1 MTSRAR
7 ARREYACGACGHRTP
22 RWVGKCPACGAWDQ
36 LEAAAADSSVVAIS
50 TASEPESIGRSE
62 DPDPGRVPTGV
73 GELDRVLGGGLVEG
87 GVVLLG
93 GEPGVGKSTLALQA
107 LAGVAASG
115 RALLVSGEETVAQ
128 VRARAA
134 RLECDASAVEVIPE
148 PHLEGA
154 VAAIGLHRPAA
165 CVIDSVQT
173 IVSDEIDGGAGAVG
187 QVRHVASELVRAAKA
202 TGCALI
208 VVGQITKDGAIA
220 GPRALEHLVDAVLWF
235 EGDDVRAERILRCS
249 KNRFGTTEEAG
260 VFEMRADGLR
270 AASDEALSAGV
281 SDGLDRPGA
290 CAFPAVLGSRVR
302 VIEVEALVAR
312 TSIVPPRRVAVGI
325 DRSRLAQ
332 VVAVLSRHAGLALGD
347 HDVFVSA
354 SGGAKLTDPAADLAV
369 ALSIV
374 SAHRGAPLAGPVA
387 AFGELGLTGAVR
399 PVAHSSRRL
408 SAVATTGIGQAI
420 GPRGLTAPRTTGE
433 TPVAR
438 LQGVSTIEDALE
450 TAFAQSA
457 NPNRE

>member
-7 ARREYACGACGHRTP
+7 ARREYACGACGHRTN
-22 RWVGKCPACGAWDQ
+22 RWVGKCPACGEWDK
-36 LEAAAADSSVVAIS
+36 LEAAADTPVVAIS
-50 TASEPESIGRSE
+50 AAGDPEPIGHSQ

-73 GELDRVLGGGLVEG
+73 VELDRVLGGGLVEG

-107 LAGVAASG
+107 LAGVASTG
-115 RALLVSGEETVAQ
+115 RAMLVSGEETVAQ

-148 PHLEGA
+148 PRLEGA
-154 VAAIGLHRPAA
+154 IAAITLHRPVA
-165 CVIDSVQT
+165 CVVDSVQT
-173 IVSDEIDGGAGAVG
+173 LVSDQIDGGAGAVG
-187 QVRHVASELVRAAKA
+187 QVRHAAAELVRAAKA

-208 VVGQITKDGAIA
+208 LVGQITKDGAIA

-249 KNRFGTTEEAG
+249 KNRFGTTDEAG
-260 VFEMRADGLR
+260 VFEMRVDGLQPASEATL
-270 AASDEALSAGV
+270 AAVASES
-281 SDGLDRPGA
+281 LDRPGA

-312 TSIVPPRRVAVGI
+312 TGIVPPRRVAVGI

-332 VVAVLSRHAGLALGD
+332 VVAVVSRHAGLALGD

-354 SGGAKLTDPAADLAV
+354 SGGAKLADPAADLAV
-369 ALSIV
+369 ALAIA
-374 SAHRGAPLAGPVA
+374 SAHRGVPLSGPVA

-399 PVAHSSRRL
+399 PVANASRRL
-408 SAVATTGIGQAI
+408 SAVASTGVGQAV
-420 GPRGLTAPRTTGE
+420 GPRASSGRRSEGA
-433 TPVAR
+433 TPAAR
-438 LQGVSTIEDALE
+438 LHGVSTIEDALE

-457 NPNRE
+457 NHNRE

>member
-1 MTSRAR
+1 
-7 ARREYACGACGHRTP
+7 
-22 RWVGKCPACGAWDQ
+22 
-36 LEAAAADSSVVAIS
+36 
-50 TASEPESIGRSE
+50 
-62 DPDPGRVPTGV
+62 
-73 GELDRVLGGGLVEG
+73 
-87 GVVLLG
+87 VVLLG

-107 LAGVAASG
+107 LAGAATTG
-115 RALLVSGEETVAQ
+115 RSILVSGEETVAQ
-128 VRARAA
+128 VRARSA
-134 RLECDASAVEVIPE
+134 RLECDASMVEVIPE
-148 PHLEGA
+148 PQLEGA
-154 VAAIGLHRPAA
+154 IAAIALHRPTA

-173 IVSDEIDGGAGAVG
+173 VVSDEVDGSAGTVG
-187 QVRHVASELVRAAKA
+187 QVRHVAAELVRAAKA

-208 VVGQITKDGAIA
+208 LVGQITKDGSIA

-270 AASDEALSAGV
+270 AASETALTAGG
-281 SDGLDRPGA
+281 SESLERPGA

-312 TSIVPPRRVAVGI
+312 TGIVPPRRVAVGV

-354 SGGAKLTDPAADLAV
+354 SGGAKLTDPAADLAI
-369 ALSIV
+369 ALAIA
-374 SAHRGAPLAGPVA
+374 SAHRGVPLAGPVA

-399 PVAHSSRRL
+399 PVAHASRRL
-408 SAVATTGIGQAI
+408 SAVAGVGVGQAV
-420 GPRGLTAPRTTGE
+420 GPRGPAARRTSSE

-438 LQGVSTIEDALE
+438 LHGVSTIEDALE
-450 TAFAQSA
+450 TALAQSA
-457 NPNRE
+457 NHNRE